1 MTATRREFVTL
12 GTIGLLGAKQLFAQS
27 VVRVPGTDQGAMPIL
42 SVGYWDG
49 LVRGDGAET
58 PTTHI
63 LNAQSQGTDTRFRR
77 AAALV
82 TTYGF
87 WRAPANRHFPMSLS
101 LIAFYPQIDP
111 QTKKKTPFI
120 AWNVAVRGAQVSGS
134 LRSRFVVPVDQNNH
148 VEMAI
153 DKHPLAAS
161 VDASDLDRVRA
172 LLADRSSVL
181 DLGSAFA
188 LRRGFYFVALREKDI
203 EDLPDWSRMR
213 VTQLRST
220 DRVTPDGDSILVG
233 PDGNPVSFDYIV
245 LLIEPYGVTDGRD
258 KSPADHSG

>member
-161 VDASDLDRVRA
+161 VDASDLAA
-172 LLADRSSVL
+172 LLDGAGEGSGSLDNLAIVFPALSEHVQWRRQPSAHADSGENQAV
-181 DLGSAFA
+181 
-188 LRRGFYFVALREKDI
+188 
-203 EDLPDWSRMR
+203 
-213 VTQLRST
+213 
-220 DRVTPDGDSILVG
+220 VG